1 MAENNITEVKE
12 TKENPKEYMKY
23 RKNSKPFAT
32 TLNVDIIDQLNELTK
47 ATDIPKSKLVE
58 QGLKLLFEQ
67 YKGDAE

>member
-12 TKENPKEYMKY
+12 TKEYMKY

-32 TLNVDIIDQLNELTK
+32 TLNVDIIDQLNELHK
-47 ATDIPKSKLVE
+47 STDIPKSKLVE
-58 QGLKLLFEQ
+58 QGLKLLFEK